1 MRFRQHRG
9 YVRNKEVEK
18 STGEHFNKPGHQM
31 ADMRITVLE
40 KLKSSD
46 AQLRKTRESFYI
58 QRFNTKYKGMNKNP
72 KVLVATRI
80 FFFFFKFFFSVMK
93 IQNSLTLIHHLVT
106 KSEEG
111 IMLISKYIT

>member
-1 MRFRQHRG
+1 MPRTIHCLTCDKCQEQYIGETEKTLSVRFRQHRG

-58 QRFNTKYKGMNKNP
+58 QRFNTKYKEMNK
-72 KVLVATRI
+72 
-80 FFFFFKFFFSVMK
+80 
-93 IQNSLTLIHHLVT
+93 
-106 KSEEG
+106 KS
-111 IMLISKYIT
+111 